1 MTDVTEKLWQILDEM
16 LEQQEAARDAS
27 ADEERGWYHEGWI
40 DALRWTIEVIETDLD
55 PEYDEEDSDE
65 W

>member
-40 DALRWTIEVIETDLD
+40 DAFLI
-55 PEYDEEDSDE
+55 PK
-65 W
+65 